1 MQKVKTQQQHVQHIQ
16 QLIATSNSNILF
28 LYKQRNKNALT
39 RQVLR
44 NAIAYV
50 RHLHNS
56 THYYKTAFVRNN

>member
-1 MQKVKTQQQHVQHIQ
+1 MQKVKTQQQHIQ
-16 QLIATSNSNILF
+16 QLIATSNSNIAF

-39 RQVLR
+39 RAVLH

-56 THYYKTAFVRNN
+56 THYVKTAFVRNT